1 MVILFLRKDKTRMEK
16 IDILLATYNGET
28 FLAEQ
33 LDSILNQ
40 TYQDFNLIISDD
52 NSNDATVKILDKYAK
67 KDSRITFLKQ
77 EKNLGVIANFEF
89 LLSKVQSKYFMFSDQ
104 DDIWNE
110 DKIEKTL
117 KKLQETN
124 SDIMFTDLMVVDDQ
138 LNVLYNSYWE
148 LKGLKNKIL
157 KYNSFEALYLNN
169 YITGCTMLMKKEII
183 SKVLPLPK
191 STKYVLHDYWIA
203 LITSQSG
210 KVEFL
215 NEPTIKYRQHKN
227 NKVGSKKKT
236 ESLKTLSEI
245 RKLFIDVKKEHFTAF
260 IENEDRFERD
270 EIRALNRQAL
280 EYYENLEKHKYCN
293 FKSWGLFR
301 KLYQYEDR
309 KYTLE
314 NFLIL
319 NLPILVVPIF
329 KIRNLLK

>member
-1 MVILFLRKDKTRMEK
+1 MEK
-16 IDILLATYNGET
+16 VDILLATYNGET
-28 FLAEQ
+28 YLVEQ
-33 LDSILNQ
+33 LESILKQ
-40 TYQDFNLIISDD
+40 THKEFHLIISDD
-52 NSNDATVKILDKYAK
+52 NSQDSTVQILEEYAK
-67 KDSRITFLKQ
+67 KDNRITVFKHN
-77 EKNLGVIANFEF
+77 KNQGVISNFEF
-89 LLSKVQSKYFMFSDQ
+89 LLSKVTSKYFMFSDQ
-104 DDIWNE
+104 DDIWRK

-117 KKLQETN
+117 KKLQETD
-124 SDIMFTDLMVVDDQ
+124 SDIIFTDLMVVDDK

-157 KYNSFEALYLNN
+157 RHNSFEALYLNN
-169 YITGCTMLMKKEII
+169 YVTGCTMLMKKEVI

-215 NEPTIKYRQHKN
+215 NEPTIQYRQHKN
-227 NKVGSKKKT
+227 NKVGSKTRT
-236 ESLKTLSEI
+236 ESIKTLSEI
-245 RKLFIDVKKEHFTAF
+245 RKLFIEVKKEHFATF
-260 IENEDRFERD
+260 IENEDKFESD
-270 EIRALNRQAL
+270 EVKKLNRQAL
-280 EYYENLEKHKYCN
+280 AYYENLEKHKYIS

-319 NLPILVVPIF
+319 NLPILVAPVF
-329 KIRNLLK
+329 KIRKLLK